1 MSEHILKKHNKNLLL
16 YHIVCPGKYRRKVF
30 NKEVEETLKNTCI
43 GIEERY
49 EIYFIE
55 IGTDEDHVHF
65 LVQSVP
71 TNPPSRIVQII
82 KGTTAREIYLKKNPE
97 VRKKL
102 WGGHLWITG
111 FYINTVGAYANEE
124 VIRAYVEQQG
134 KEYKK
139 LYRAQLSFLD
149 DLV

>member
-16 YHIVCPGKYRRKVF
+16 YHIVCPAKYRRKIF
-30 NKEVEETLKNTCI
+30 SQAVEETLKITCI
-43 GIEERY
+43 GIGERY
-49 EIYFIE
+49 EIHFVE

-71 TNPPSRIVQII
+71 SISPSRIVQLI
-82 KGTTAREIYLKKNPE
+82 KGITAREIYLQNPE
-97 VRKKL
+97 VKKKL
-102 WGGHLWITG
+102 WGGHLWTSG

-124 VIRAYVEQQG
+124 VIREYVEQQG

-139 LYRAQLSFLD
+139 LYRNQLSFLD

>member
-16 YHIVCPGKYRRKVF
+16 YHIVCPAKYRRKIF
-30 NKEVEETLKNTCI
+30 TKAVEETLKNTCI

-49 EIYFIE
+49 EIHFVE

-71 TNPPSRIVQII
+71 TIPPSLIVQII
-82 KGTTAREIYLKKNPE
+82 KGTTAREIYLKNPE
-97 VRKKL
+97 VKKKL
-102 WGGHLWITG
+102 WGGHLWTTG

-124 VIRAYVEQQG
+124 VIRAYVEKQG

-139 LYRAQLSFLD
+139 LYSAQLSLLD
-149 DLV
+149 GFV